1 ISSHQ
6 IKSKQSTS
14 HQIKAQHITAQHS
27 TAQHSTAQH
36 STAQH
41 NYTLITVNLT
51 EKYEENTTAVRL
63 NRRAAGVFSCKTA
76 VL

>member
-1 ISSHQ
+1 MNCWEEFENRKTNKTQNI
-6 IKSKQSTS
+6 
-14 HQIKAQHITAQHS
+14 
-27 TAQHSTAQH
+27 H

-51 EKYEENTTAVRL
+51 EKYEENTPAVRL
-63 NRRAAGVFSCKTA
+63 NRRAAGVFACKTA